1 MLIISRDMLSL
12 LRDKEKR
19 HKFPNSPENFRKQ
32 LYHLMKCFTKAFA
45 MKKQT
50 LMAADTLLMPS
61 SCV

>member
-1 MLIISRDMLSL
+1 MLRDMLSL
-12 LRDKEKR
+12 LRNKEKR
-19 HKFPNSPENFRKQ
+19 HKLPNNLKDFHKQ
-32 LYHLMKCFTKAFA
+32 LYHLMKCFTKALA

>member
-19 HKFPNSPENFRKQ
+19 HKLPNSPENFHKQ
-32 LYHLMKCFTKAFA
+32 LYHLMKCFTKALT

-50 LMAADTLLMPS
+50 LTAADTLLMPS